1 MGMKYACSGHPRS
14 VLITGASGAIGA
26 ALAQAYAASG
36 VLLLLQ
42 GRDIGR
48 LSALAEV
55 CRGRGAE
62 VRLCSVDLG
71 DRCALQ
77 EWLPTLAGD
86 ACPELVIANAGQNTH
101 VGPEGQAEPW
111 GEVDALLD
119 VNLRAVMAL
128 VHAVLPA
135 MRARRS
141 GQIALVSSLA
151 GYFGLPMTPA
161 YSASKA
167 AVKAYG
173 EALRGWL
180 AVEGVRVS
188 VIMPGYVDSPMCR
201 AMPGP
206 KPFQWTPER
215 AARVIVRGLAR
226 DRARIAF
233 PRLLAWGCWWLAVL
247 PPSIS
252 CRILRWL
259 DYQA

>member
-1 MGMKYACSGHPRS
+1 MEMKYACSGFPRS
-14 VLITGASGAIGA
+14 VLITGASGAIGV
-26 ALAQAYAASG
+26 ALAKAYAAPG
-36 VLLLLQ
+36 VLLWLQ
-42 GRDIGR
+42 GRDADR
-48 LSALAEV
+48 LAALAGV

-62 VRLCSVDLG
+62 VRLSIVDLG

-77 EWLPTLAGD
+77 EWLLTLTGE
-86 ACPELVIANAGQNTH
+86 ACPDLVIANAGQNTH

-111 GEVDALLD
+111 EEVDALLD

-215 AARVIVRGLAR
+215 AARVIARGLAK
-226 DRARIAF
+226 DRARIVF